1 MRREDLIARWV
12 TDWQS
17 GRLSR
22 RELLRR
28 LGLAGASAAAIATIL
43 AACGRGEGTPTATP
57 ASTGATPSSEGTLA
71 PSTAGI
77 PDYIDPSKLEKE
89 LNFYNWSEY
98 IDPDILT
105 EFERIY
111 GVKVTMDIYASNEDL
126 LAKLQ
131 GGATGYDV
139 IVPSDYMVS
148 IMINLG
154 MLEPLDYSIIK
165 TIENIDPENLHAYYD
180 PQNTYSVPYMWGTSG
195 YSYDTMV
202 LGDNL
207 ESWKEV
213 FEPRPEA
220 RGKIVMLDDQRE
232 VIGAALMYLG
242 YEINETSDEAL
253 AKAKSLLLAQKPH
266 VLAYSSQNNDDLL
279 VAGEALIAHI
289 WTGDALLAEQERAG
303 LRYVIPLEGCTV
315 WQDNLCVPKTAP
327 HKYAAMAFIDFLNRP
342 DIAGRNAMYIMYGS
356 PNKAAREQG
365 YIDEAVLSNPG
376 VYPPPEVWKRLQ
388 WIKDVGEEGAL
399 KFDRLWTEIKT
410 A

>member
-1 MRREDLIARWV
+1 MDHWRMQRWLS
-12 TDWQS
+12 DHQQ

-28 LGLAGASAAAIATIL
+28 LSLVGLSTPVLASLL
-43 AACGRGEGTPTATP
+43 AACQGGEATP
-57 ASTGATPSSEGTLA
+57 APATQPTPAAETPTGATGAL
-71 PSTAGI
+71 
-77 PDYIDPSKLEKE
+77 PDYIDPNKLDKE

-98 IDPDILT
+98 IDPEILT
-105 EFERIY
+105 EFEKTY
-111 GVKVTMDIYASNEDL
+111 GVKVTMDTYASNEDL
-126 LAKLQ
+126 LAKLL

-154 MLEPLDYSIIK
+154 MLEPLDYSIIR
-165 TIENIDPENLHAYYD
+165 TIEHIDPANLKAYYD
-180 PQNTYSVPYMWGTSG
+180 PENTYSVPYMWGTSG
-195 YSYDTMV
+195 YSYDTSV

-220 RGKIVMLDDQRE
+220 RGKVVMLDDQRE

-253 AKAKSLLLAQKPH
+253 AKAKELLLAQKPY

-279 VAGEALIAHI
+279 VAGEALISHI
-289 WTGDALLAEQERAG
+289 WTGDALMSQAEKPS

-327 HKYAAMAFIDFLNRP
+327 HKYTAMAFIDFLNRP
-342 DIAGRNAMYIMYGS
+342 DIAGRNANYIMYGC
-356 PNKAAREQG
+356 PNKTAREQG
-365 YIDEAVLSNPG
+365 YIDEEVLKNPG
-376 VYPPPEVWKRLQ
+376 VYPPPEVWQRLQ

-410 A
+410 G

>member
-1 MRREDLIARWV
+1 MNRPELIQRWIR
-12 TDWQS
+12 DWQQ

-28 LGLAGASAAAIATIL
+28 VTLLGMSSFALANLTT
-43 AACGRGEGTPTATP
+43 ACTRSQPTPTP
-57 ASTGATPSSEGTLA
+57 ASTEASPRVGAA
-71 PSTAGI
+71 I
-77 PDYIDPSKLEKE
+77 PDYVDRSKLDKE

-105 EFERIY
+105 EFQETY
-111 GVKVTMDIYASNEDL
+111 GVKVTMDTYASNEDL

-154 MLEPLDYSIIK
+154 LLEPLDYSVIK
-165 TIENIDPENLHAYYD
+165 TIANIDPENLKPYYD
-180 PQNTYSVPYMWGTSG
+180 PDNTYSVPYMWGTSG
-195 YSYDTMV
+195 YSYDTSV
-202 LGDNL
+202 LGEDL
-207 ESWKEV
+207 ASWKEV
-213 FEPRPEA
+213 FEPRPEV
-220 RGKIVMLDDQRE
+220 RGKVVMLDDQRE

-242 YEINETSDEAL
+242 YEINETSDDAL
-253 AKAKSLLLAQKPH
+253 AKAKQLLLTQKPY

-289 WTGDALLAEQERAG
+289 WTGDALMSEQEKPT
-303 LRYVIPLEGCTV
+303 LRYVIPTEGCTV

-327 HKYAAMAFIDFLNRP
+327 HKYTAMVFIDFLNRP
-342 DIAGRNAMYIMYGS
+342 DIAGRNASYIMYGS

-365 YIDEAVLSNPG
+365 YIDQEVLNNPG

-399 KFDRLWTEIKT
+399 KLDRLWTEIKT
-410 A
+410 G